1 VYAGANA
8 DSFNEIIGFGFSC
21 ARNKDGLPWDSVVV
35 LLWGPMAS
43 FDRRLTTEHLA
54 VFLIQMQSRD

>member
-1 VYAGANA
+1 VYVGANA

-21 ARNKDGLPWDSVVV
+21 ARNKDGLPWDSLVV

-43 FDRRLTTEHLA
+43 FDGRLTRERLA
-54 VFLIQMQSRD
+54 VFLIQLQSQV